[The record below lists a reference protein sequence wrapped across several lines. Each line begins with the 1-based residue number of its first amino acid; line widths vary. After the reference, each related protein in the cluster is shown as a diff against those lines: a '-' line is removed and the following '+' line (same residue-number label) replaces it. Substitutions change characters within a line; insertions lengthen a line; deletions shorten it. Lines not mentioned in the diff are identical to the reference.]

1 MDLRLL
7 KWNGLYLL
15 LGTIHLLPGMGG
27 RGGVR
32 VSEDFWGGHMVFQEN
47 RGVSRSLTGVR
58 EGTME
63 N

>member
-1 MDLRLL
+1 MEWVMFIVRDHSFIA
-7 KWNGLYLL
+7 GD
-15 LGTIHLLPGMGG
+15 GG
-27 RGGVR
+27 EGGVR